1 MSRICG
7 LLALCWLA
15 GVFAIAQRP
24 GEARTAAGASI
35 LRESLSV
42 TFLYEL
48 TIGVTNQSVSSDDGL
63 KILTEELLS
72 NLNSDDSLRFG
83 FVARHLFLSRRFAA
97 NELADFYSKVVMT
110 TVVPDNERFGPSPLC
125 DELYRVVSTIADD
138 EGRRA
143 VIIVTDGRSTGNLRG
158 LDELIAHARD
168 SSVSI
173 SAMDY
178 APAEWFLPDRAERA
192 RFAANPADMM
202 RDIASAT
209 AGRYVVIP
217 PALAASRSGS
227 VDFKGIRK
235 DLRKRMA
242 AMFEALR
249 Q

>member
-1 MSRICG
+1 MSRICCI
-7 LLALCWLA
+7 LALCW
-15 GVFAIAQRP
+15 
-24 GEARTAAGASI
+24 AAGAFAVAPRPGDARTTAGRSI
-35 LRESLSV
+35 LREPLSV

-48 TIGVTNQSVSSDDGL
+48 TIGVTNQSVPSDDGL

-97 NELADFYSKVVMT
+97 NELTDFYSKVVVT
-110 TVVPDNERFGPSPLC
+110 TVVPDDERFGPSPLW
-125 DELYRVVSTIADD
+125 DELYRVVSTMADD
-138 EGRRA
+138 ESRHA

-192 RFAANPADMM
+192 RFAPDPADMM

-209 AGRYVVIP
+209 GGRYVVIP
-217 PALAASRSGS
+217 AALAASRGGS
-227 VDFKGIRK
+227 VNFKGIRK

>member
-1 MSRICG
+1 MSRVCG
-7 LLALCWLA
+7 ILALCWAA
-15 GVFAIAQRP
+15 GVFAVAPRA
-24 GEARTAAGASI
+24 GEARTAAGPST
-35 LRESLSV
+35 LREALSV

-48 TIGVTNQSVSSDDGL
+48 TIGVTNRPVSSDDGL
-63 KILTEELLS
+63 KMLTEELLS
-72 NLNSDDSLRFG
+72 HLNSNDSLRFG

-97 NELADFYSKVVMT
+97 NELTDFYSKVVVT
-110 TVVPDNERFGPSPLC
+110 TVVPDNERFGPSPLW

-158 LDELIAHARD
+158 LDELITHARD

-178 APAEWFLPDRAERA
+178 AVAEWFLPDRAERT
-192 RFAANPADMM
+192 RFGSNPADVM
-202 RDIASAT
+202 RDIANAT
-209 AGRYVVIP
+209 GGRYVVIP
-217 PALAASRSGS
+217 AVLAASRGGS

-235 DLRKRMA
+235 ELRKRMA
-242 AMFEALR
+242 FMFDALR

>member
-1 MSRICG
+1 MSRVCG
-7 LLALCWLA
+7 TLALCWLA
-15 GVFAIAQRP
+15 GVFAVAPRP
-24 GEARTAAGASI
+24 GETRTSAWNAMR
-35 LRESLSV
+35 REPLSV

-97 NELADFYSKVVMT
+97 HELTDFYSKVVVT
-110 TVVPDNERFGPSPLC
+110 TVVPDNERFGPSPLW

-192 RFAANPADMM
+192 RFAANPADVM
-202 RDIASAT
+202 RDIAGAT
-209 AGRYVVIP
+209 GGRYVVIP
-217 PALAASRSGS
+217 AALAASRGGS